1 MVSSPTAT
9 SSLPVSSAAN
19 SKVNGPMVFA
29 CDSTVTAA
37 NGAAS
42 SAMRGRSS
50 AGTARRSKKLLALYS
65 FSRCGTGG
73 AIDSSACA
81 RWVGRAPGGVWPS
94 RVQRH
99 RSQNEQVK
107 GHSAPARN
115 TVTARSTPVA
125 ERSSSTT
132 VPCAFQG
139 STTGFGG
146 RSRRIRASGVEGVEM
161 AAIACLVLG
170 EQTGGGPRRRRPMLE
185 APFGID
191 GHLES
196 QHRAHA
202 STHDFTLQGV
212 ETLVRAA
219 CQLGERYR
227 LGDRDHG
234 GPSVWAER
242 DEAMPAGAGIAAH
255 AAAAV
260 TPRVGERVFERVH
273 APSFLIKH
281 AVIDDA
287 SDRQLAV
294 RLDRI
299 VLEIFIAAIA
309 VDEQPPFG
317 VACADRLEQRQVHGG
332 TFDVE
337 RFVVLDHGHGAQR
350 IESARRHIDRLTQH
364 FEIGLAQKRSGL

>member
-65 FSRCGTGG
+65 FSRSGTGG
-73 AIDSSACA
+73 ASSSSTRSSC
-81 RWVGRAPGGVWPS
+81 VGRAPWGVGPS

-115 TVTARSTPVA
+115 TVRVRSSSPFG

-242 DEAMPAGAGIAAH
+242 DEAMSAGAGIAAH

-260 TPRVGERVFERVH
+260 PAGVGERVLERVH

-281 AVIDDA
+281 AVIDNA

-309 VDEQPPFG
+309 VEEQSPFG
-317 VACADRLEQRQVHGG
+317 VARADRLEQRQVHGG
-332 TFDVE
+332 ALDVE

-350 IESARRHIDRLTQH
+350 VESARRHIDRL
-364 FEIGLAQKRSGL
+364 AQQLESR